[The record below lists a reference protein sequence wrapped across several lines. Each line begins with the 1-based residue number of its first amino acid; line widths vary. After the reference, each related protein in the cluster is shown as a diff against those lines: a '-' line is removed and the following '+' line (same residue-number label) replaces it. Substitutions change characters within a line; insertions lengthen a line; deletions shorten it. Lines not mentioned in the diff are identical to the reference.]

1 MAFGLLGPATGTVKL
16 SETFDSLVILR
27 VLGLGTEGV
36 CVTTLKLPPESISF
50 EVLGAGLVVGPT
62 FAAIR
67 VDLLRSIVGSSRT
80 TTTCCFFRLRRVRL
94 SIDFVNCNTL
104 ELNTLNKTSR
114 LHTYTIH
121 HATPLTLFVGV
132 VQNRLAFILEDKI
145 CCKT

>member
-1 MAFGLLGPATGTVKL
+1 M
-16 SETFDSLVILR
+16 
-27 VLGLGTEGV
+27 
-36 CVTTLKLPPESISF
+36 TTLKLPPESISF
-50 EVLGAGLVVGPT
+50 EVLGAGLVDGPT

-67 VDLLRSIVGSSRT
+67 VDLLRSIVGSSRNT
-80 TTTCCFFRLRRVRL
+80 YCFFRLRRVRL